1 MAIEKEYVT
10 LTKSQAESLP
20 VAADESNL
28 GISMVFKFKSKMAV
42 VTSKD
47 VIFQASPGSST

>member
-10 LTKSQAESLP
+10 LTKSQAENLP

-28 GISMVFKFKSKMAV
+28 GTSMVLKFKSKMAV

-47 VIFQASPGSST
+47 LIFQASPGSST